1 MRVIVWGLGYV
12 GTVVA
17 ACLAQA
23 GHDVIGVELNEEKV
37 KAFNRG
43 RSPLKEPGLDELIQ
57 QGIALGRLHA
67 VTDGVQYVPW
77 ADVSLICVGTPS
89 MADGSPMLDYIQGV
103 AQQIGSGLKQSERYH
118 VVVLRSTVFP
128 GVTRDFLLPLLE
140 QHSQCS
146 AGEDFGLVVNP
157 EFLRETEAIKDFYAP
172 PYTVLGELD
181 KRSGDLISELY
192 GNIQAPLY
200 RVALE
205 EAELLKVVNNAF
217 HALKVGFSN
226 EIGRVCDRL
235 GIDSHVV
242 MQLVCADTKLN
253 ISPVYLKPGFAFG
266 GSCLPKDLRSLTFNA
281 RRLGVE
287 VPILD
292 SVIPSNT
299 LQIEAARIKVHETGA
314 KHVGVLG
321 LSFKA
326 GTDDLRESPI
336 ISLIRQLW
344 QDGLEISVY
353 DPDVN
358 LEVLLGSNLEYLKRQ
373 LPQINQILRTD
384 INNVVNECQ
393 TLVISQKRPEFT
405 AALVDLNTDIA
416 VLDLVRLNKEPSISG
431 LARYEGISWNQ
442 RVSARKVLP
451 LNASNDGVN
460 NKDVAQ
466 LAI

>member
-17 ACLAQA
+17 ACLAQS
-23 GHDVIGVELNEEKV
+23 GHDVIGVELSEEKV
-37 KAFNRG
+37 RTFNQG
-43 RSPLKEPGLDELIQ
+43 RSPLKEPDLDELIQ
-57 QGIALGRLHA
+57 EGIAEGRLRA

-89 MADGSPMLDYIQGV
+89 MADGSPMLDYIDGV
-103 AQQIGSGLKQSERYH
+103 AQQIGQGLRKSERYH

-128 GVTRDFLLPLLE
+128 GVSRDYLLPRLE
-140 QHSQCS
+140 DYSMRT

-181 KRSGDLISELY
+181 RRSGDTIAAMYANIS
-192 GNIQAPLY
+192 APLY
-200 RVALE
+200 RIALE
-205 EAELLKVVNNAF
+205 EAELVKVVNNAF
-217 HALKVGFSN
+217 HALKVGFGN
-226 EIGRVCDRL
+226 EIGRVCDRI

-242 MQLVCADTKLN
+242 MKLVCADTKLN

-287 VPILD
+287 IPILD
-292 SVIPSNT
+292 SVIPSNS
-299 LQIEAARIKVHETGA
+299 LQVEAARVKVHETGA
-314 KHVGVLG
+314 KRVGVLG

-344 QDGLEISVY
+344 QDGLEVSVY

-358 LEVLLGSNLEYLKRQ
+358 PDVILGGNLEYLRRQ
-373 LPQINQILRTD
+373 LPQINMIIRND
-384 INNVVNECQ
+384 IQDVLNDCQ

-405 AALVDLNTDIA
+405 QALETLDRNIA
-416 VLDLVRLNKEPSISG
+416 VLDLVRLSEQPTLPG
-431 LARYEGISWNQ
+431 LTKYEGISWN
-442 RVSARKVLP
+442 RKAPAKEVKP
-451 LNASNDGVN
+451 VETQNGAA
-460 NKDVAQ
+460 KKVAV
-466 LAI
+466 

>member
-1 MRVIVWGLGYV
+1 MRIIVWGLGYV

-17 ACLAQA
+17 ACLAQS
-23 GHDVIGVELNEEKV
+23 GHDVIGVELSEEKV
-37 KAFNRG
+37 RTFNQG
-43 RSPLKEPGLDELIQ
+43 RSPLKEPDLDELIQ
-57 QGIALGRLHA
+57 EGIAEGRLRA

-77 ADVSLICVGTPS
+77 ADISLICVGTPS
-89 MADGSPMLDYIQGV
+89 MADGSPMLDYIDGV
-103 AQQIGSGLKQSERYH
+103 AQQIGEGLRKSERYH

-128 GVTRDFLLPLLE
+128 GVSREYLLPRLE
-140 QHSQCS
+140 SYS
-146 AGEDFGLVVNP
+146 MRTPGEDFGIVVNP

-181 KRSGDLISELY
+181 RRSGDLIAAMY
-192 GNIQAPLY
+192 ANINAPLY

-205 EAELLKVVNNAF
+205 EAELVKVVNNAF
-217 HALKVGFSN
+217 HALKVGFGN

-235 GIDSHVV
+235 GIDSHIV
-242 MQLVCADTKLN
+242 MKLVCADTKLN

-287 VPILD
+287 IPILD
-292 SVIPSNT
+292 AVIPSNS
-299 LQIEAARIKVHETGA
+299 LQIEAARVKVHETGA
-314 KHVGVLG
+314 KRVGVLG

-344 QDGLEISVY
+344 QDGLEVSVY

-358 LEVLLGSNLEYLKRQ
+358 PDVILGGNLEYLRRQ

-384 INNVVNECQ
+384 IQDVINGSQ

-405 AALVDLNTDIA
+405 TILKELDSNVAI
-416 VLDLVRLNKEPSISG
+416 LDLVRLSEQPTLPGVAN
-431 LARYEGISWNQ
+431 YEGLSWN
-442 RVSARKVLP
+442 RKAPVKQEAP
-451 LNASNDGVN
+451 APSSNN
-460 NKDVAQ
+460 VAKVTV
-466 LAI
+466 

>member
-17 ACLAQA
+17 ACLAQS
-23 GHDVIGVELNEEKV
+23 GHDVIGVELSEEKV
-37 KAFNRG
+37 RTFNQG
-43 RSPLKEPGLDELIQ
+43 RSPLKEPDLDELIQ
-57 QGIALGRLHA
+57 EGIAEGRLRA
-67 VTDGVQYVPW
+67 VTDGVEYVPW

-89 MADGSPMLDYIQGV
+89 MADGSPMLDYIDGV
-103 AQQIGSGLKQSERYH
+103 AQQIGQGLKKSERYH

-128 GVTRDFLLPLLE
+128 GVSRDYLLPRLE
-140 QHSQCS
+140 DYSMRT

-181 KRSGDLISELY
+181 RRSGDTIAAMYANIS
-192 GNIQAPLY
+192 APLY
-200 RVALE
+200 RIALE
-205 EAELLKVVNNAF
+205 EAELVKVVNNAF
-217 HALKVGFSN
+217 HALKVGFGN
-226 EIGRVCDRL
+226 EIGRVCDRI

-242 MQLVCADTKLN
+242 MKLVCADTKLN

-287 VPILD
+287 IPILD
-292 SVIPSNT
+292 SVIPSNS
-299 LQIEAARIKVHETGA
+299 LQIEAARVKVHETRA
-314 KHVGVLG
+314 KRVGVLG

-336 ISLIRQLW
+336 LSLIRQLW
-344 QDGLEISVY
+344 QDGLEVSVY

-358 LEVLLGSNLEYLKRQ
+358 PDVILGGNLEYLRRQ
-373 LPQINQILRTD
+373 LPQINLIMRND
-384 INNVVNECQ
+384 IQDVLNDCQ

-405 AALVDLNTDIA
+405 QVLETLDPNIA
-416 VLDLVRLNKEPSISG
+416 VLDLVRLSEQPTLPGVANYQG
-431 LARYEGISWNQ
+431 LSWNQ
-442 RVSARKVLP
+442 KPLVKEVKPIETQNGVAKKV
-451 LNASNDGVN
+451 
-460 NKDVAQ
+460 
-466 LAI
+466 AI